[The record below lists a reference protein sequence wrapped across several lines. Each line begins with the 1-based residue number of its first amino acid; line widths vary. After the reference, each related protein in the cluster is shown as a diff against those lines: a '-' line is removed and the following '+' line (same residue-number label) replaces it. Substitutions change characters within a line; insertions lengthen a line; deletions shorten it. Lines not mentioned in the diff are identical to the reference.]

1 MDHGG
6 VDH

>member
-6 VDH
+6 